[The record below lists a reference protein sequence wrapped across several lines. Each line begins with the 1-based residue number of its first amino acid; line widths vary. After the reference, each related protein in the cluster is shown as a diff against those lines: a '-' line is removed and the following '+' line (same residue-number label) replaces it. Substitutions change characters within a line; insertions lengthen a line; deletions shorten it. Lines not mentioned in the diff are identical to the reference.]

1 LLYLNRLARLLLAVA
16 IAIGW
21 AGHPAAQTLPA
32 QPAVALFYG
41 ADPPLAELQAFD
53 LVVIEPDH
61 VDAARLPRK
70 HTHWFA
76 YVSVGEVQPSRSYFR
91 DIPPAWLRGE
101 NTAWGSRPIDQTAPG
116 WPEFFERRVIAP
128 LWQQGYRGFFLD
140 TLDAYHQFAA
150 DPRQKAA
157 QEDALVAL
165 IERLHTRLPGI
176 QLIFNRGFEIL
187 PRLKGKAMMV
197 AAESLFLRYDA
208 AAQRYGEVP
217 AADREWLLAQLK
229 RVQAEHGIP
238 VLAIDYAPLAQRAAA
253 RAAAERIRA
262 LGFIPWVASG
272 RLDTLGVGAVEVVPR
287 RVALVTD
294 RQPNVDFQVA
304 PAVRFLS
311 LPLHY
316 LGYTIDVF
324 DVADK
329 LPERLADGSYA
340 GVVTWFSQPVTTL
353 NPDYAAWLQRQIDA
367 GLRVVIMNR
376 PGFAPGSELARALGF
391 NVTAAP
397 DSALS
402 IVTRDPLIGFEAQ
415 PSLSGADVEPLALPG
430 ATTPLL
436 SLRAA
441 DGTRI
446 DAVALAP
453 WGGFA
458 LAPFAF
464 TAQEDGSNARWVIDP
479 IEFLRRALRTDFPAP
494 DVTTESGRR
503 LLLVHVDGDGFA
515 SRAELP
521 GTPFAPEVMLRELIQ
536 RYRIPHTISVIQGEI
551 AGNGM
556 FRDLSP
562 ALEAI
567 ARRIFAEPNVEI
579 ASHSYSHPFV
589 WRALAGGVDRKR
601 YERALNLNLPGYKFN
616 LDAEIAGSAA
626 YIDGQLAPSGK
637 RTKVFLWTGDT
648 VATTDAVLAADGAGL
663 LNMNGGDT
671 TATRSEPTLTQMAGL
686 GLKRGRTLQ
695 VFAPNQ
701 NENVY
706 TNLWTGPFYGY
717 QRVIETFELTEVPRR
732 LKPIDI
738 YYHTYSASKQASLA
752 ALHRVYR
759 WALAQ
764 PVVPV
769 YASDYIRKVLDF
781 HRMAIAR
788 DWRTPDTWRIRGAG
802 ELRTLRL
809 APRTTIALADSR
821 NVAGF
826 SDGLGGRYVHLT
838 DGAAEL
844 RLGLT
849 IGAPYVHDAR
859 GWIGDF
865 ARRRDG
871 LSFTLNAYGDSS
883 FALAD
888 ARGCRARADGRD
900 LTPLAGG
907 DPALLRYELADH
919 AIAAAPTP
927 ARVDIV
933 CRP

>member
-1 LLYLNRLARLLLAVA
+1 MQYLNRLARLLLAVA
-16 IAIGW
+16 TAIGW
-21 AGHPAAQTLPA
+21 AGHPAAQTHSAP
-32 QPAVALFYG
+32 PAVALFYG
-41 ADPPLAELQAFD
+41 TDPPLAELQAFD

-70 HTHWFA
+70 HTRWFA

-101 NTAWGSRPIDQTAPG
+101 NTAWGSRLVDQTAPG
-116 WPEFFERRVIAP
+116 WPGFFERRVIAP

-140 TLDAYHQFAA
+140 TLDAYQQFAA
-150 DPRQKAA
+150 DPQQKAA

-165 IERLHTRLPGI
+165 IDRLHARFPGI
-176 QLIFNRGFEIL
+176 ELIFNRGFEIL

-197 AAESLFLRYDA
+197 AAESLFLRFDA

-229 RVQAEHGIP
+229 RVQAEHDIP
-238 VLAIDYAPLAQRAAA
+238 VLVIDYAPLAQRAAA
-253 RAAAERIRA
+253 RAAAEHIRA
-262 LGFIPWVASG
+262 LGFIPWVTG
-272 RLDTLGVGAVEVVPR
+272 GGLDQLGVGEVEVVPR
-287 RVALVTD
+287 RVALITD
-294 RQPNVDFQVA
+294 RPPNVDFQVT

-329 LPERLADGSYA
+329 LPERIADGSYA
-340 GVVTWFSQPVTTL
+340 AVVTWFSQPVTAL
-353 NPDYAAWLQRQIDA
+353 NPDYAAWLQRQTEA
-367 GLRVVIMNR
+367 GLRVVLMNR
-376 PGFAPGSELARALGF
+376 PGFAPGSALARALGF

-397 DSALS
+397 ESLLS
-402 IVTRDPLIGFEAQ
+402 ITQRDPLVGFEAQ
-415 PSLSGADVEPLALPG
+415 PSLSSADIEPLALPG
-430 ATTPLL
+430 ATPLL

-446 DAVALAP
+446 DAVALTT

-458 LAPFAF
+458 LAPFAI

-479 IEFLRRALRTDFPAP
+479 IEFLKRALRAGFPAP
-494 DVTTESGRR
+494 DVTTEAGRR

-515 SRAELP
+515 SRAEMP

-579 ASHSYSHPFV
+579 ASHSYSHPFA
-589 WRALAGGVDRKR
+589 WRAISSGVDPRR
-601 YERALNLNLPGYKFN
+601 YARALNLNLPGYKFN
-616 LDAEIAGSAA
+616 LDAEIAGSAS
-626 YIDGQLAPSGK
+626 YIDEKLAPPGK
-637 RTKVFLWTGDT
+637 RTKVFLWTGDS
-648 VATTDAVLAADGAGL
+648 VATTEAVLAADAAGL

-671 TATRSEPTLTQMAGL
+671 TATRSDPTLTQMSGL

-752 ALHRVYR
+752 ALQRVYR

-788 DWRTPDTWRIRGAG
+788 DLRAPDTWRIRGAG
-802 ELRTLRL
+802 HLRTLRL
-809 APRTTIALADSR
+809 PPRATIALAESR

-826 SDGLGGRYVHLT
+826 SDGPGGRYVHLT

-844 RLGLT
+844 RLGLNVD
-849 IGAPYVHDAR
+849 APYVHDAR
-859 GWIGDF
+859 GWISDF

-871 LSFTLNAYGDSS
+871 ISFTLNAYGDTGFS
-883 FALAD
+883 LAD
-888 ARGCRARADGRD
+888 ARGCSARADGRD
-900 LTPLAGG
+900 LTSLPGG
-907 DPALLRYELADH
+907 DPALLRYELADR
-919 AIAAAPTP
+919 AIAATPTP

>member
-1 LLYLNRLARLLLAVA
+1 MQYLNRLVRLLLAVA
-16 IAIGW
+16 LASGW
-21 AGHPAAQTLPA
+21 VSLPAAQTLPA
-32 QPAVALFYG
+32 HPAVALFYG

-70 HTHWFA
+70 HTRWFA
-76 YVSVGEVQPSRSYFR
+76 YVSVGEVQPSRAWFR
-91 DIPPAWLRGE
+91 DIPAAWLRGE
-101 NTAWGSRPIDQTAPG
+101 NSAWGSRLVDQTAPG
-116 WPEFFERRVIAP
+116 WAEFFERRVIAP

-140 TLDAYHQFAA
+140 TLDAYQAFAIE
-150 DPRQKAA
+150 PRQKAA

-165 IERLHTRLPGI
+165 VTRLHARFPGI
-176 QLIFNRGFEIL
+176 ELIFNRGFEIL
-187 PRLKGKAMMV
+187 PRLKGKVAMV

-208 AAQRYGEVP
+208 AASQYGAVP
-217 AADREWLLAQLK
+217 AADRDWLLSQLA
-229 RVQAEHGIP
+229 RVQAEQGVP
-238 VLAIDYAPLAQRAAA
+238 VLVIDYAPQAQRAAA
-253 RAAAERIRA
+253 RDAAQRIRA

-272 RLDTLGVGAVEVVPR
+272 GLDTLGVGDVEVVPR

-294 RQPNVDFQVA
+294 RPANVDFQVT

-316 LGYTIDVF
+316 LGYTIDLF
-324 DVADK
+324 DVARP
-329 LPERLADGSYA
+329 LPEHLADGSYA
-340 GVVTWFSQPVTTL
+340 AVVTWFSQPVATL
-353 NPDYAAWLQRQIDA
+353 NPGYAAWLQRQLDA

-376 PGFAPGSELARALGF
+376 PGFAPGSALARALGF
-391 NVTAAP
+391 TPTANPEAP
-397 DSALS
+397 LA
-402 IVTRDPLIGFEAQ
+402 IVTRDPLVGFEAQ
-415 PSLSGADVEPLALPG
+415 PPLAGADVEPLAMPK
-430 ATTPLL
+430 ASTPLL
-436 SLRAA
+436 TLRAA

-446 DAVALAP
+446 DAVALTA

-464 TAQEDGSNARWVIDP
+464 TALDDSGNARWVIDP
-479 IEFLRRALRTDFPAP
+479 IEFLKRALRTDFPAP

-503 LLLVHVDGDGFA
+503 LLLAHVDGDGFA
-515 SRAELP
+515 SRAEMP
-521 GTPFAPEVMLRELIQ
+521 GTPFAPEVMLRELIR
-536 RYRIPHTISVIQGEI
+536 RYRIPHTISVIQGEV
-551 AGNGM
+551 AADGM
-556 FRDLSP
+556 YPELSP

-589 WRALAGGVDRKR
+589 WRALAAGADQKN
-601 YERALNLNLPGYKFN
+601 YERALNLALPGYKFS
-616 LDAEIAGSAA
+616 LDAEITGSAA
-626 YIDGQLAPSGK
+626 YIDQKLAPPGK
-637 RTKVFLWTGDT
+637 RTRVFLWTGDT
-648 VATTDAVLAADGAGL
+648 VATTDAVLATEAAGL

-686 GLKRGRTLQ
+686 GLKRGRALQ

-717 QRVIETFELTEVPRR
+717 QRAIETFELTEAPRR

-738 YYHTYSASKQASLA
+738 YYHVYSASKQASLA
-752 ALHRVYR
+752 ALQRVYR

-764 PVVPV
+764 PVVPE

-788 DWRTPDTWRIRGAG
+788 DWRTPDTWRIRGDG

-809 APRTTIALADSR
+809 PPRTAVALASSR

-826 SDGLGGRYVHLT
+826 ADGRDGRYVHLT
-838 DGAAEL
+838 DAAAEL
-844 RLGLT
+844 RLGQS

-871 LSFTLNAYGDSS
+871 LSFTLNAYGDAG

-888 ARGCRARADGRD
+888 AHGCKARADGRD
-900 LTPLAGG
+900 LVPLPGG
-907 DPALLRYELADH
+907 DPALLRYELADR